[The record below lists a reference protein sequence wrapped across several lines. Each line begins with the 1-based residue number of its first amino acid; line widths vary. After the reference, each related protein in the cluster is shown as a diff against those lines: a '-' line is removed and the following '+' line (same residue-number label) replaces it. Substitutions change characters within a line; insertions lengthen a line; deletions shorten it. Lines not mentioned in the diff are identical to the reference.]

1 MASFGFL
8 VLLLVSLMVTAHGYI
23 CIDCEKYKPR
33 FGVKCCDPL
42 EKTPVE
48 NLPVYKPSIEK
59 PPVYKPSAEKPQAY
73 KPLVDNPPAYKI
85 SFEPPSYK
93 LSIKKPQV

>member
-8 VLLLVSLMVTAHGYI
+8 VLLVSLMVTAHWYVSA
-23 CIDCEKYKPR
+23 CIDCEKSPPR
-33 FGVKCCDPL
+33 FGAKCCDPR

-59 PPVYKPSAEKPQAY
+59 PPVYKPSAEKP
-73 KPLVDNPPAYKI
+73 LVDDSPAYKI
-85 SFEPPSYK
+85 PFEPPFYK
-93 LSIKKPQV
+93 PSIEKPQV